1 MCTPLGTDETQMNKI
16 DKKALVSWNLN
27 SIGEKRKNE
36 KEHHIIHQT
45 VTTAVE
51 IKYDWGLGGEL

>member
-1 MCTPLGTDETQMNKI
+1 MEFEFYWR
-16 DKKALVSWNLN
+16 KK
-27 SIGEKRKNE
+27 KNE

-51 IKYDWGLGGEL
+51 IKYSWGLGGEL